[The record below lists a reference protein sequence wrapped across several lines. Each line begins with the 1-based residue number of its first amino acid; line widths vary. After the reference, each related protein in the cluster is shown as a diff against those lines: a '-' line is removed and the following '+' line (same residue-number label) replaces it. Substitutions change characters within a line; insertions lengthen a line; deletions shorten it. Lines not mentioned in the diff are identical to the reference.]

1 MAEYQITEIKLQT
14 IIDNQE
20 TVLYYS
26 FLDSLVPIKEELIL
40 LGKALNRKDVKK
52 LNSEVFG
59 TRNVHRMW
67 KVLLENDF
75 NVEETELYPEYD
87 SGELKIH
94 ILDFINAVKK
104 YS

>member
-20 TVLYYS
+20 TVLYYP

-40 LGKALNRKDVKK
+40 LGRALTGKEVKK

-59 TRNVHRMW
+59 TRNVKKMW
-67 KVLLENDF
+67 EVLLDNGF
-75 NVEETELYPEYD
+75 NVEETELYPQYD
-87 SGELKIH
+87 SG
-94 ILDFINAVKK
+94 
-104 YS
+104 